1 MGQAGILDEDVIHA
15 VGIGLL
21 HATNELGIGLD
32 PLLLRPL
39 PQQEVGTEE
48 AHETDDQTP
57 DDGHTQI
64 AAEHQSDGQDAGGG
78 RHQTV
83 GQEQTQTGE
92 GSHGGHGDV
101 LTLGEHRGDGGRQH
115 HGDIPENRDRHNEG
129 RQGRSQLHTLTTE
142 QLDKE
147 VCNDLG
153 GTGILDG
160 HGNDGAKDDG
170 DAHAAQRAAKT
181 VADVIHG
188 TGDAV
193 TQGDTGTQRSNKQRQ
208 HGMHLCFDDHQHQ
221 SCDRHYQ
228 NQNEYSSRHSVFSF
242 SDFLSDLQQAL
253 CPLTHATPSPLRRIG
268 KRIFPFA
275 VLQCR
280 CPYFIPK

>member
-1 MGQAGILDEDVIHA
+1 M
-15 VGIGLL
+15 
-21 HATNELGIGLD
+21 
-32 PLLLRPL
+32 
-39 PQQEVGTEE
+39 
-48 AHETDDQTP
+48 
-57 DDGHTQI
+57 
-64 AAEHQSDGQDAGGG
+64 
-78 RHQTV
+78 
-83 GQEQTQTGE
+83 GQEQAQTGE

-101 LTLGEHRGDGGRQH
+101 LTLGEHRGDGGSQH
-115 HGDIPENRDRHNEG
+115 HGDITENGDRHDEG
-129 RQGRSQLHTLTTE
+129 RQGRSQLHALTME

-153 GTGILDG
+153 GAGILDG
-160 HGNDGAKDDG
+160 HGNDG

-193 TQGDTGTQRSNKQRQ
+193 TQGDTSTQRSNKQRQ

-242 SDFLSDLQQAL
+242 SDFLSDLQ
-253 CPLTHATPSPLRRIG
+253 
-268 KRIFPFA
+268 
-275 VLQCR
+275 
-280 CPYFIPK
+280 